1 MSIDYCSNW
10 FEIINMTA
18 DKSKFCNDTNY
29 KYRINRVPRLNCD
42 NEVYETKDIFLEFGG
57 SSAILDIDFTAPTK
71 ITIHS
76 WEEYVDFIVNVHIQD
91 YSRNNIAISIN
102 WF

>member
-1 MSIDYCSNW
+1 MATANCQNW
-10 FEIINMTA
+10 FEINATSFYSRA
-18 DKSKFCNDTNY
+18 CNDTNY
-29 KYRINRVPRLNCD
+29 KFRIRRVPRLNCD

-57 SSAILDIDFTAPTK
+57 SSAILGTDFTAPTK
-71 ITIHS
+71 ITVNS

-91 YSRNNIAISIN
+91 YSRDNIAISIN